1 MSGALVLPRNFLFV
15 GSKLMYAFKKRP
27 EFYFYT
33 ICGKSNCQLQN
44 FENMLMNSIG
54 LKFKIKA
61 DCQDRFNS
69 LFRFSMVKFHF
80 LSAFSIPNF
89 VLLSISIYLY
99 SLKPTTFI
107 HNAHHIIPFNSF
119 CRFTLFPE
127 KTLSKY

>member
-1 MSGALVLPRNFLFV
+1 
-15 GSKLMYAFKKRP
+15 MYAFKKRP

-89 VLLSISIYLY
+89 VLLSISIYL
-99 SLKPTTFI
+99 SLLKPTIFI
-107 HNAHHIIPFNSF
+107 HIMRIILYHLIHFVDLPYFLKKHYQNIN
-119 CRFTLFPE
+119 L
-127 KTLSKY
+127 Y

>member
-1 MSGALVLPRNFLFV
+1 
-15 GSKLMYAFKKRP
+15 MYAFKKRL

-33 ICGKSNCQLQN
+33 ICGKSKCQLQN

-80 LSAFSIPNF
+80 LSARSIPNF

-99 SLKPTTFI
+99 LLKPTTFI
-107 HNAHHIIPFNSF
+107 YISIYLRTVMCIILYHLVHFMDLPYF
-119 CRFTLFPE
+119 L
-127 KTLSKY
+127 KKHY

>member
-1 MSGALVLPRNFLFV
+1 
-15 GSKLMYAFKKRP
+15 MYASKKRP

-69 LFRFSMVKFHF
+69 LFRFWLVKFHF

-89 VLLSISIYLY
+89 VILSISIYLY
-99 SLKPTTFI
+99 LLKPI
-107 HNAHHIIPFNSF
+107 HHIIAFSSF
-119 CRFTLFPE
+119 YWFTWFPE
-127 KTLSKY
+127 KTLIKILIDINGWTFKLMALMVFRAFWLS